1 MSKHLYLYA
10 LPTDIE
16 RIIVQLRE
24 KLGVVMISPTSS
36 RSEPTWLES
45 PIRQHSL
52 LPSEESTS
60 VACCLVQ
67 NGLAEIKLKHYPS
80 QSVWHVTDDSE
91 VIQLSGCDFDAKVLV
106 RGRFYCQT
114 DMLVG
119 NEIVPK
125 RFEFL
130 QWAES
135 VFRVAKNGL
144 QRSRALDAYLGPD
157 ASSWESEGG
166 RFASLAL
173 PGQKIVFASRKRGL
187 DDDPGPLPGDGQNF
201 P

>member
-1 MSKHLYLYA
+1 MSKQLYLYA

-16 RIIVQLRE
+16 RTIAQLRE
-24 KLGVVMISPTSS
+24 MLGVVIISPTSS
-36 RSEPTWLES
+36 RSEPIWLDS
-45 PIRQHSL
+45 PIRQSSL
-52 LPSEESTS
+52 LPTEESTS

-67 NGLAEIKLKHYPS
+67 NGLAEIKLKHYPR
-80 QSVWHVTDDSE
+80 QSIWHVTDDSE
-91 VIQLSGCDFDAKVLV
+91 VIQLSGCDFDGKVLV

-125 RFEFL
+125 KFEFV

-135 VFRVAKNGL
+135 VFRLAKRVL
-144 QRSRALDAYLGPD
+144 QRSRTFDAYIGPD
-157 ASSWESEGG
+157 ASAWESEGG

-173 PGQKIVFASRKRGL
+173 PGQRIVFAAPKELRGT
-187 DDDPGPLPGDGQNF
+187 DET
-201 P
+201 